1 MKRKSSS
8 GHENIDSYVDSLLN
22 SQFNIDTRLKLLLT
36 CLTNNKNDWKSLER
50 ETGIAA
56 EKWRQ
61 YTRGTTKASVSMLD
75 AVGKAW
81 PQYAFWLITGVSDER
96 HGHHP
101 PNHIWA
107 FPNFD
112 PHQERRETKTGVE
125 DNYEKTTSYFKLASK
140 LATELWPLGGPFES
154 FTYLGK
160 ADDAS
165 TTGKSTL
172 GLEIKGKWGT
182 ARKTNQRLAADLDLL
197 LTLAS
202 LKEREFLLNN
212 PNLDEHEA
220 DD

>member
-1 MKRKSSS
+1 MKRKLSSS
-8 GHENIDSYVDSLLN
+8 HEDVDNNVDSLLN
-22 SQFNIDTRLKLLLT
+22 SQFNIDTRLKLILT

-50 ETGIAA
+50 DTGIAA

-75 AVGKAW
+75 AVGKTW
-81 PQYAFWLITGVSDER
+81 PQYAFWLMTGVSDER

-101 PNHIWA
+101 PNQIWA

-125 DNYEKTTSYFKLASK
+125 DNYEKTTSYFKHASK

-154 FTYLGK
+154 FNYLGK
-160 ADDAS
+160 VDKTS
-165 TTGKSTL
+165 TTGKSSL
-172 GLEIKGKWGT
+172 ELEIKGKWGT
-182 ARKTNQRLAADLDLL
+182 ARKTNKRLAADLDLL
-197 LTLAS
+197 QTLAS

-212 PNLDEHEA
+212 PNLDEQETE
-220 DD
+220 